1 MKLFHLS
8 DLHLGKRVNEF
19 SMIDDQRYIIDE
31 IINLTDIHKPDGV
44 ILAGDIYDKPVPP
57 IEAVELFDDLLSRC
71 AARSVPVYV
80 ISGNH
85 DSAERLSFAS
95 GLIELSGIHISAV
108 YKGELPFVETE
119 DEFGKVRIYMLPFI
133 KPSHVRRYFPD
144 AEINSYTDAVK
155 IALESAAIDTSIRNI
170 LITHQF
176 VTGASRTE
184 SEEVTVG
191 GTDNVDASVFAGFDY
206 VALGHIHRS
215 QSAGGENIRY
225 SGTPLKYSFSES
237 RDEKSITVVELLEK
251 GELSYEFIPLIPKR
265 DMLEIKGSYSEIMSK
280 DFYDKLDRDAYYRV
294 TLTDEEDIPD
304 AAAKLR
310 VIYRNIM
317 RLDYDNTRTRSSGVI
332 SNDSDPAQTD
342 PLTLFAELFT
352 KQYGKDMSDE
362 QKSAAEELIT
372 KLWEGER

>member
-31 IINLTDIHKPDGV
+31 IIKLADLHKPDGI

-57 IEAVELFDDLLSRC
+57 TEAVELFDDMLSRI
-71 AARSVPVYV
+71 AARNIPTFV

-95 GLIELSGIHISAV
+95 GLIELSDIHISAV
-108 YKGELPFVETE
+108 YRGDVPFVEKE

-144 AEINSYTDAVK
+144 AEINSYTGAVK
-155 IALESAAIDTSIRNI
+155 TAVDAASIDSSIRNI
-170 LITHQF
+170 LLTHQF

-184 SEEVTVG
+184 SEDVSVG
-191 GTDNVDASVFAGFDY
+191 GTDNVDASVFSAFDY
-206 VALGHIHRS
+206 VALGHIHRA
-215 QSAGGENIRY
+215 QPAGGENIRY
-225 SGTPLKYSFSES
+225 SGTPLKYSFSEAK
-237 RDEKSITVVELLEK
+237 DEKSITVVKLLGK
-251 GELSYEFIPLIPKR
+251 GEIKYEFIPLVPKR
-265 DMLEIKGSYSEIMSK
+265 DMLEIKGKYSEIMSK
-280 DFYDKLDRDAYYRV
+280 EFYEELDREAYYRV

-310 VIYRNIM
+310 VVYKNIM
-317 RLDYDNTRTRSSGVI
+317 RLDYDNTRTRTSAVI
-332 SNDSDPAQTD
+332 TNDSDPARTD
-342 PLTLFAELFT
+342 PLALFSELFT
-352 KQYGKDMSDE
+352 KQYGKDMSE
-362 QKSAAEELIT
+362 GQRSAAEELIS